1 MQTSY
6 LLLPITHFIERWI
19 FQKLKNWL
27 IPIASFVMFGTF
39 SKRTVS
45 SSLLNLWKSTRG
57 KSPKRSLKIF
67 LKPNGEI
74 FKSITM
80 VLDKSARLAKITE
93 CYLPLSLIT
102 LAIILFF
109 WKFLFFGFA
118 SDDFF
123 HLWAARFNNF
133 NNFINF
139 FSFGYSLNEIN
150 YTFYRPLTTHVY
162 YGLINKFFNLNPFP
176 YHVVS
181 LTIHIFNTLLVYK
194 LFKLIAQEK
203 IPRFAY
209 LAAIFYG
216 FNPSHAVT
224 IGWAGVFQ
232 EIGVTFFILL
242 SILFFYKNLIHTKQL
257 YFFASI
263 GFFILALFSKEV
275 AIILPFFLVLVVLFT
290 DPKKNFLKTLP
301 FFIVLIIY
309 SYMRFII
316 YKFVQT
322 EGYTFIINS
331 QALNTLRWHIWWAL
345 GFPEIYTN
353 FIGPK
358 LIVNSRLWTDFLKES
373 LIVFPLFIAL
383 NISIIFSIA
392 AIIKK
397 EIKQIFDR
405 RIVLFASM
413 YIIFLLPVIF
423 LPQNKHAYHQTTS
436 LAGFS
441 IVLALV
447 LRKFEET
454 KIKYSNVIINIIV
467 ISFLI
472 LSYIS
477 VDLSRKHNFIFIRAK
492 IADKLLNSFKEQYP
506 NLVQNSIIYIKN
518 DELSFSQVDDYKTG
532 IQSYYALRGPFA
544 FRLLYGD
551 NIDVY
556 YEGVNMPPSNTD
568 ESRLVEF
575 VAKF

>member
-1 MQTSY
+1 
-6 LLLPITHFIERWI
+6 
-19 FQKLKNWL
+19 
-27 IPIASFVMFGTF
+27 
-39 SKRTVS
+39 
-45 SSLLNLWKSTRG
+45 
-57 KSPKRSLKIF
+57 
-67 LKPNGEI
+67 
-74 FKSITM
+74 M
-80 VLDKSARLAKITE
+80 VLEKSARLTKITE
-93 CYLPLSLIT
+93 NYLPISLIT

-109 WKFLFFGFA
+109 WKFLFFGFTI
-118 SDDFF
+118 DDFF

-133 NNFINF
+133 DDFINF
-139 FSFGYSLNEIN
+139 LSFNYSLNEIN
-150 YTFYRPLTTHVY
+150 YTFYRPVTTHVY
-162 YGLINKFFNLNPFP
+162 YGLINKFFNLNPLP

-181 LTIHIFNTLLVYK
+181 LTIHILNTLLVFI
-194 LFKLIAQEK
+194 LFKLFVIEK
-203 IPRFAY
+203 SPRCAY

-216 FNPSHAVT
+216 LNPSHAVG

-242 SILFFYKNLIHTKQL
+242 SILFFYKNLVHSKQL
-257 YFFASI
+257 YYFASI

-275 AIILPFFLVLVVLFT
+275 AIILPFFLVLVVLLT
-290 DPKKNFLKTLP
+290 DPKKNFLRTLP
-301 FFIVLIIY
+301 FFIILIIY

-472 LSYIS
+472 LSFIS
-477 VDLSRKHNFIFIRAK
+477 VDLSRKHNFILFRAR
-492 IADKLLNSFKEQYP
+492 IADKLLSSFHEQYP
-506 NLVQNSIIYIKN
+506 NLDQNSIIYIKN
-518 DELSFSQVDDYKTG
+518 NELTSSQVDDYKTG

>member
-1 MQTSY
+1 
-6 LLLPITHFIERWI
+6 
-19 FQKLKNWL
+19 
-27 IPIASFVMFGTF
+27 
-39 SKRTVS
+39 
-45 SSLLNLWKSTRG
+45 
-57 KSPKRSLKIF
+57 
-67 LKPNGEI
+67 
-74 FKSITM
+74 M

-345 GFPEIYTN
+345 GFPEIFTN
-353 FIGPK
+353 FIGSK
-358 LIVNSRLWTDFLKES
+358 LTLNSRLWTEFLKES
-373 LIVFPLFIAL
+373 LIVFPLFIIL
-383 NISIIFSIA
+383 NFSIIFSTVAIA
-392 AIIKK
+392 KK
-397 EIKQIFDR
+397 KIEGIFDKR
-405 RIVLFASM
+405 VVLFASM

-441 IVLALV
+441 IAFALI
-447 LRKFEET
+447 LRKFVET
-454 KIKYSNVIINIIV
+454 KIDSHSLTAVVLSSSLPGVTIILGIITRVFSLGIKYSNVIINIIV

-477 VDLSRKHNFIFIRAK
+477 VDLSRKHNFIFFRAK
-492 IADKLLNSFKEQYP
+492 IADKLLSSFYEQYP
-506 NLVQNSIIYIKN
+506 NLGQNSIIYIKN
-518 DELSFSQVDDYKTG
+518 DELTSSQGDDYKTG

-556 YEGVNMPPSNTD
+556 YEGVNKPPSD
-568 ESRLVEF
+568 ADKSRLVEF